1 MAPCTYV
8 RHTIG
13 VALDSHTHFRSLE
26 FTDIDGPAPVDGFL
40 PSQALRFGDLDFM
53 ADRLGQLWL
62 SEGNAAL
69 PHILMPDHGL
79 A

>member
-26 FTDIDGPAPVDGFL
+26 FTDIDGPAPVDVGEL
-40 PSQALRFGDLDFM
+40 EA
-53 ADRLGQLWL
+53 
-62 SEGNAAL
+62 SEMDATGGAVPRAS
-69 PHILMPDHGL
+69 PM
-79 A
+79 